1 MSIRPASLPLPV
13 LPANT
18 SLRIATRLDGL
29 LRTNLVAVGP
39 SPNLVGRPAY
49 FLVASGLDTGPSRDW
64 SRREF
69 PYTVAGEDAAR
80 RAFTAF
86 GDAAATV
93 QA

>member
-1 MSIRPASLPLPV
+1 MSTRPASLPLPS

-18 SLRIATRLDGL
+18 SVRIASRLDGA

-39 SPNLVGRPAY
+39 QPNLVGRPAY
-49 FLVASGLDTGPSRDW
+49 FLVASGLDSGPARDW

-80 RAFTAF
+80 RAFAAF
-86 GDAAATV
+86 GAAAVVV